1 MWPAEKENQPM
12 KLTIEGDTKEIAALV
27 LELQE
32 RQFGDVKI
40 QLDSDTIRAQ
50 VSAIV
55 REEFLRK
62 GYPGPIIQQN

>member
-1 MWPAEKENQPM
+1 MGPSGKEVAPM
-12 KLTIEGDTKEIAALV
+12 TLIIEGDTKEITALV
-27 LELQE
+27 LSLQE
-32 RQFGDVKI
+32 RQFGDVNI